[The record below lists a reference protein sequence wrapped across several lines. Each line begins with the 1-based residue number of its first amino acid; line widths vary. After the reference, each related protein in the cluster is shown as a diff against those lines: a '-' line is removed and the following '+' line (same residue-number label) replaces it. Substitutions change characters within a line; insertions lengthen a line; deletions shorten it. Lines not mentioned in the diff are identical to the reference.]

1 MLLMYENP
9 RLFTKNNIQTCRN
22 QNQIK
27 MKPKSNTQDN
37 VLQMNMKNMNWG
49 CLKNPTFT
57 VKPKKYILGLQTKLS

>member
-37 VLQMNMKNMNWG
+37 VL
-49 CLKNPTFT
+49 
-57 VKPKKYILGLQTKLS
+57 